1 MKRQYL
7 NPEEVFEPR
16 FFTHTV
22 AVTAPSKL
30 VCVSGQ
36 VSFDR
41 DGKVV
46 GKGDMAAQT
55 HQVFRNLA
63 MNLAAAGATWRDVIK
78 LNGYMVNLNPD
89 ALRAYRETRERYLD
103 AAALPASTLVGVER
117 LVHEDLML
125 EVEAIAVVAAKPLA
139 AARKP
144 AKRKKR

>member
-1 MKRQYL
+1 MRKRYL
-7 NPEEVFEPR
+7 NPEAVFEPR

-22 AVTAPSKL
+22 AVSAPAKL
-30 VCVSGQ
+30 VYVSGQ

-46 GKGDMAAQT
+46 GEGDMAAQT
-55 HQVFRNLA
+55 HQVFRSLAANLE
-63 MNLAAAGATWRDVIK
+63 AAGATWRDVVK
-78 LNGYMVNLNPD
+78 LNAYMVDLNPET
-89 ALRAYRETRERYLD
+89 LRAYRDARERYLD

-117 LVHEDLML
+117 LVHEDLLL
-125 EVEAIAVVAAKPLA
+125 EVEAVAVVAAKRRA